1 MSGKTLIGLLLA
13 GLSLAPPA
21 EASHSW
27 GGYHWARTANPFT
40 VKLGDNVNTVWDAY
54 LAQASTDW
62 TTSAVLD
69 TVVVTGGTAPRTCK
83 PTQGRVEVCNAS
95 YGSNGWLGL
104 AQIWLSGGHIV
115 QGTTKLNDTYFN
127 TASYNQ
133 PAWRALVMCQEVGHT
148 FGLAH
153 QDENFYNTNLGSC
166 MDYTNSPGSNQHPNA
181 HDYDELA
188 IIYTHL
194 DGSTTLAAMPAA
206 MNNLDLS
213 SHRQW
218 GRLIHSSRGG
228 MLETYEQD
236 FGHGFRVITHVFWA
250 VDRAHRPAD

>member
-13 GLSLAPPA
+13 GLTLALPA
-21 EASHSW
+21 EATHSW

-40 VKLGDNVNTVWDAY
+40 VKLGDNVNNTWDAY

-62 TTSAVLD
+62 TASSVLD
-69 TVVVTGGTAPRTCK
+69 TVVVTGGTSPRNCK

-95 YGSNGWLGL
+95 YGNNGWLGI

-115 QGTTKLNDTYFN
+115 QGTTKVNDTYFN
-127 TASYNQ
+127 TATYNT
-133 PAWRALVMCQEVGHT
+133 PAWRQFVMCQEIGHD

-166 MDYTNSPGSNQHPNA
+166 MDYTNNPSTNQHPNA
-181 HDYDELA
+181 HDYDQLVS
-188 IIYTHL
+188 IYTHL
-194 DGSTTLAAMPAA
+194 DSSTTLAAMPPA

-213 SHRQW
+213 RRAQW
-218 GRLIHSSRGG
+218 GRLVRSHRSG
-228 MLETYEQD
+228 MVETYEQD
-236 FGHGFRVITHVFWA
+236 FGHGFRVITHVIWA